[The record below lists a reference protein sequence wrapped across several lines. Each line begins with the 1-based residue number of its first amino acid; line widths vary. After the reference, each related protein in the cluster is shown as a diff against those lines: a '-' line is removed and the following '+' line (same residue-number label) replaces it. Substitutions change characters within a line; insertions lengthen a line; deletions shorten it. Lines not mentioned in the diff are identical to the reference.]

1 MGSLTDFAE
10 LELLDHIFENG
21 AYSPQA
27 TMYMALFTSDP
38 GEGGSVSGEPSGNG
52 YARTAI
58 TFAAATARRVTQTG
72 IVTFPQ
78 VVTASWGTLTHWAIM
93 DASSGGNMLA
103 YGALQTSI
111 VTVVGNVP
119 FIPNAQTYVE
129 ITAGAAS
136 NYLANTALD
145 FMFRNQTFTPPD
157 CHVALC
163 DTAIVD
169 ADTGTTISAYEP
181 GSNYARVNFN
191 EWITAAAGALN
202 NESSIDFPTPDVDWP
217 TIIYGAI
224 LDAATNG
231 NLLCYAT
238 ATPNQA
244 PKIGDPVSYPTGT
257 YVITL
262 N

>member
-21 AYSPQA
+21 AYSHVA
-27 TMYMALFTSDP
+27 TVYMALLTSDA
-38 GEGGSVSGEPSGNG
+38 GEGGSVAGEPTGNG

-58 TFAAATARRVTQTG
+58 TFGSASARRVTQSG
-72 IVTFPQ
+72 VVTFPQ
-78 VVTASWGTLTHWAIM
+78 VTGSSWGTLTHWAIM
-93 DASSGGNMLA
+93 DASESGAMLA
-103 YGALQTSI
+103 YGTLQTSI

-119 FIPNAQTYVE
+119 FIPDTETYVE
-129 ITAGAAS
+129 INAGAAS
-136 NYLANTALD
+136 NYLANTVLD
-145 FMFRNQTFTPPD
+145 FMFRNQDFDPPD

-163 DTAIVD
+163 DSTIVD
-169 ADTGTTISAYEP
+169 GDNGASISSYEP
-181 GSNYARVNFN
+181 GGNYQRVNFN
-191 EWITAAAGALN
+191 NWINAAAGALN
-202 NESSIDFPTPDVDWP
+202 NAAAIDFNTPDQDWP
-217 TIIYGAI
+217 TITHGAI

-244 PKIGDPVSYPTGT
+244 PKVGDPVSYPTGT
-257 YVITL
+257 YIITL